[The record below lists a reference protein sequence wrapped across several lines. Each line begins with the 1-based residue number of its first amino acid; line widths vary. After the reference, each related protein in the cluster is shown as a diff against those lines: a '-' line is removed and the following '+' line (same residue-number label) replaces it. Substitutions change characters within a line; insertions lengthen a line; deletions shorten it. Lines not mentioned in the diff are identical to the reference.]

1 VNPPTLDD
9 ALSRLREAAGRGG
22 IDADDVDR
30 EAKSFTAAIASVSPE
45 PGAWA
50 GAFGDHSGRL
60 ETAAGDG
67 EAWLREPTGVLRR
80 LLAGKH
86 PDAAGDYARAL
97 SDLAAVAASM
107 GEPSLERINAAAFAA
122 AAQLRAAPAPDIA
135 TPTASHGTAST
146 TTAATA
152 TLAATAG
159 DETPAPTVAE
169 LLARLD
175 ALIGLSDVKREIHQ
189 QAELLR
195 IAELRVKSGL
205 KSPDVSR
212 HLVFVG
218 NPGTGKTTVARL
230 VAGIYRA
237 LGILENG
244 QLVETDRSG
253 LVAGYVGQTAL
264 KTADVIKQAVG
275 GVLFVDEAYALA
287 SDDFG
292 SESINT
298 LVKAMEDHRDEL
310 VLIVAGYPEPMKEF
324 IDSNPGLESRFRT
337 TITFADYTGEE
348 LEAIFMSQC
357 RDGDFSPTTTCLDA
371 FRTLLAGI
379 VRDDQ
384 FGNARWVRNLF
395 EAAVV
400 RQAWRLRDVASPTV
414 DQLREL
420 DAIDLAVP

>member
-1 VNPPTLDD
+1 
-9 ALSRLREAAGRGG
+9 
-22 IDADDVDR
+22 
-30 EAKSFTAAIASVSPE
+30 
-45 PGAWA
+45 
-50 GAFGDHSGRL
+50 
-60 ETAAGDG
+60 
-67 EAWLREPTGVLRR
+67 
-80 LLAGKH
+80 
-86 PDAAGDYARAL
+86 
-97 SDLAAVAASM
+97 M
-107 GEPSLERINAAAFAA
+107 
-122 AAQLRAAPAPDIA
+122 
-135 TPTASHGTAST
+135 
-146 TTAATA
+146 
-152 TLAATAG
+152 
-159 DETPAPTVAE
+159 
-169 LLARLD
+169 
-175 ALIGLSDVKREIHQ
+175 
-189 QAELLR
+189 
-195 IAELRVKSGL
+195 
-205 KSPDVSR
+205 
-212 HLVFVG
+212 
-218 NPGTGKTTVARL
+218 
-230 VAGIYRA
+230 
-237 LGILENG
+237 
-244 QLVETDRSG
+244 
-253 LVAGYVGQTAL
+253 
-264 KTADVIKQAVG
+264 ADVIKQAVG

-298 LVKAMEDHRDEL
+298 LVKAMEDHRDEP

-420 DAIDLAVP
+420 DAIDLAVS